1 MDVILQYKYQWQ
13 MQMTTSWDVVGP
25 RDLNVSPFV
34 LLYHLR
40 HWMRYTSYKWW
51 WNNLLFYMNILKL
64 ICVAGWSYAL
74 GLNAFLL
81 NRRHVR
87 SFFHPLTLWM
97 ECMPW
102 PLLSRISH
110 VRIFLSVVLLIHLMT
125 QWHQSISRWIV

>member
-1 MDVILQYKYQWQ
+1 MSYCN
-13 MQMTTSWDVVGP
+13 TNTSGRCKWRHREMSLVQGIWMC
-25 RDLNVSPFV
+25 
-34 LLYHLR
+34 LR
-40 HWMRYTSYKWW
+40 LFFFTICDTGWGIHHT
-51 WNNLLFYMNILKL
+51 NDDETCLLFFMNILKL
-64 ICVAGWSYAL
+64 ICVAGWFYAL

-97 ECMPW
+97 ECMPL

>member
-25 RDLNVSPFV
+25 RDLNVSLFFFTICDTGWGI
-34 LLYHLR
+34 H
-40 HWMRYTSYKWW
+40 HT
-51 WNNLLFYMNILKL
+51 NDDETCLLFYMNILKL